1 MEQIRTRN
9 EILNSLRILSNNL
22 GDLRYNLA
30 IIGEGN
36 SSAKIDSKT
45 FYITASGS
53 QLSSIKES
61 GFVELSFNKIMR
73 MMDVEYLN
81 DSDIKKIFDDAKT
94 DKNCKVRPSVETL
107 MHAVCLSYD
116 GINFVG
122 HTHPNA
128 VNRLVCSKSYP
139 ENLKGRIYPDEIV
152 FLGYESV
159 FLSYTDPG
167 VSLAK
172 AIKKGIDEYILEFC
186 ENPKVIYIQN
196 HGMVALGATAQEV
209 ENITLTANKA
219 ADVRLGALAAGGI
232 VTLSIETVKHILGR
246 PDEAYRQNLLV

>member
-1 MEQIRTRN
+1 MEQKRTRN

-45 FYITASGS
+45 FYVTASGS

-61 GFVELSFNKIMR
+61 GFVELSFNKIMG
-73 MMDVEYLN
+73 MMDMEYLR
-81 DSDIKKIFDDAKT
+81 DSDIKKIFDEAKT
-94 DKNCKVRPSVETL
+94 DRNCRARPSVETL
-107 MHAVCLSYD
+107 MHAICLSYE

-122 HTHPNA
+122 HTHPTA
-128 VNRLVCSKSYP
+128 ILRLACSKSYP

-152 FLGYESV
+152 FLGYDSV

-167 VSLAK
+167 IILAK
-172 AIKKGIDEYILEFC
+172 AVKNGIDEYIANFN

-196 HGMVALGATAQEV
+196 HGMVALGSTAQEV

-219 ADVRLGALAAGGI
+219 ADVRLGALATGGI
-232 VTLSIETVKHILGR
+232 VTLSVDTVKHILGR